1 MTAAPAPA
9 AEVAAL
15 LKEAA
20 KTPPPP
26 AVLRIIPADGAAVVT
41 VDAPAGGFEHWRI
54 EHVDDERLATLRE
67 LDRMAALIALALVHA
82 RRAAA

>member
-1 MTAAPAPA
+1 VSAAPDVA
-9 AEVAAL
+9 AEVAAI

-41 VDAPAGGFEHWRI
+41 VDAPAGTVERWRI
-54 EHVDDERLATLRE
+54 EHVDDERLAE
-67 LDRMAALIALALVHA
+67 LKEIDRVAALIALALAHA